1 MRVPFLPP
9 LQKME
14 HSSSVNHLL
23 FVNYI
28 VLLGRYVD
36 AFEEIYFEHRG

>member
-1 MRVPFLPP
+1 MQVLPLPP

-14 HSSSVNHLL
+14 HRSSVAHLL

-36 AFEEIYFEHRG
+36 AFEEIYF